1 MDARKIEPVDILH
14 SAAVVADEMVMPFQ
28 IGVVAGGFAIQR
40 EFTDQARLNQRMKT
54 VVNGG
59 AGSQRLLGIQRRP

>member
-14 SAAVVADEMVMPFQ
+14 PATVVADEMVMPFQ

-40 EFTDQARLNQRMKT
+40 EFTDQTRLNQRMKT

-59 AGSQRLLGIQRRP
+59 AGSQRLLGIQCRP